1 MRIKLNKSTFKLGS
15 GYNRYLYFL
24 LLRAKAMG
32 RLKYFLSN
40 GYSRAEIDNVIGEW
54 VVGRNSARD
63 REVLRLRFIDGYT
76 LEYIAEQED
85 LSVITIKN
93 IICRWYP
100 TINGKL
106 KSTHP

>member
-1 MRIKLNKSTFKLGS
+1 MRIKLNKRTFRLGS

-40 GYSRAEIDNVIGEW
+40 GYSRTEIDNVIGEW
-54 VVGRNSARD
+54 VVGKTSARD

>member
-1 MRIKLNKSTFKLGS
+1 
-15 GYNRYLYFL
+15 
-24 LLRAKAMG
+24 MG
-32 RLKYFLSN
+32 RLKYFLSD
-40 GYSRAEIDNVIGEW
+40 GYSRTEIDNVIGEW
-54 VVGRNSARD
+54 VVGKNSARD